1 MMKNFLIAF
10 GIVMFTLLV
19 LSFTFKSV
27 KADELPY
34 EIVQQL
40 KEIESKV
47 KKNNRILE
55 DIEYKLYSME
65 QLLRTIEG
73 KQK

>member
-1 MMKNFLIAF
+1 MKNILIAF
-10 GIVMFTLLV
+10 GIVMFTLFI
-19 LSFTFKSV
+19 LSFVFKSV

-40 KEIESKV
+40 
-47 KKNNRILE
+47 
-55 DIEYKLYSME
+55 
-65 QLLRTIEG
+65 EG

>member
-1 MMKNFLIAF
+1 MKNILIAF
-10 GIVMFTLLV
+10 GIVMFTLFI
-19 LSFTFKSV
+19 LSFVFKTV
-27 KADELPY
+27 GADELPY

-40 KEIESKV
+40 KKIESKV
-47 KKNNRILE
+47 EKNNRILE

-65 QLLRTIEG
+65 QLLRRIEG